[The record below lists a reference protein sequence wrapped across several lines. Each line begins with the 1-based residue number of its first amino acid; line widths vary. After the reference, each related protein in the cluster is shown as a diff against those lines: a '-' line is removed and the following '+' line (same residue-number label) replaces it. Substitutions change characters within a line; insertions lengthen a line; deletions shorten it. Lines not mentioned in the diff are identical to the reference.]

1 MAYPQPPHA
10 SFPLRVSELWA
21 LSDNSGKACIYESF
35 AGFAASS
42 IVAALSLRGA
52 AASPDPRKANAT
64 WMRLCSILS
73 DVAGCILLRYTS
85 ILESRT

>member
-1 MAYPQPPHA
+1 
-10 SFPLRVSELWA
+10 VA
-21 LSDNSGKACIYESF
+21 LSENSWEDCIYGSF
-35 AGFAASS
+35 AGFTAFS
-42 IVAALSLRGA
+42 IVAALRLRGA